1 MEVKIKEPPINL
13 LKELKLISEYVP
25 VRIVNILFFCSAQDS
40 IKEGSLVYIGEVGKK
55 LTLGYCK
62 NTRN

>member
-25 VRIVNILFFCSAQDS
+25 VRIVNILFFVQL
-40 IKEGSLVYIGEVGKK
+40 K
-55 LTLGYCK
+55 TQ
-62 NTRN
+62 